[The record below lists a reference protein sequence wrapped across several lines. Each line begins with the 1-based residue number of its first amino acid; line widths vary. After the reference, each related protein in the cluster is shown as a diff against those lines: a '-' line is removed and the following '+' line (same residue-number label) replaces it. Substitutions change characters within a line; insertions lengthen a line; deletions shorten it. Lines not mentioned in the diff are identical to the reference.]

1 MTIIGQENNALLNDD
16 LLRFCQKLP
25 WETTSFHWRN
35 QSSQK
40 TFFQSNLLT
49 KVVSKCKTTTCLICL
64 LNCWSVC
71 FNFFHIPIPQE
82 SELLDL
88 SWIFDNSTSAWVC
101 KDWNWQTSVLNVEFS
116 ASASKSAHQNMMHHI
131 SISIWNFAGD
141 LDYLQTANWNLP
153 SSGWQSRSVWLESQ
167 APYGDISVPQIDCVN
182 LVQTCIFTA

>member
-101 KDWNWQTSVLNVEFS
+101 KDWNWQTSVLNS
-116 ASASKSAHQNMMHHI
+116 QHQRQNQHIKMRCITKASAFETLQVTWIIFKQPIEI
-131 SISIWNFAGD
+131 SPVQVDNHVQGD
-141 LDYLQTANWNLP
+141 
-153 SSGWQSRSVWLESQ
+153 
-167 APYGDISVPQIDCVN
+167 
-182 LVQTCIFTA
+182 